1 MPQERDYYE
10 VLGVERRAS
19 SGEITTAYRKLA
31 MRFHPDRNPGD
42 EEAAGLFKEA
52 ARAFEVLSDS
62 SLRERYDRYG
72 HAGLQG
78 GTHDFNDMGDIFDAF
93 GELFGGGI
101 FGEAFGGGGRR
112 RGSRPR
118 KGKDVFC
125 ELTLSLAEAA
135 EGATRTVSFV
145 RHEACGTC
153 DGSGAK
159 PGTSP
164 QNCDYCGGQGQV
176 LLSAGVFRMQ
186 TTCPACRGAGKLVR
200 DKCPSCRGAGLVEE
214 QVERKVTIP
223 AGVDEDVRVRLAGE
237 GEPGGNGGPPGDCY
251 CVIQVEDHPFLTR
264 HGRDLVCEVPIT
276 FSQAALGATIDV
288 PTLKGP
294 QPLEIPTGTQS
305 DAAIRMRGMGMPEV
319 RGRGIGD
326 LIVQIHIEVPQKL
339 SPRAEELLRE
349 LAEEEHANVTPKRTS
364 FFDRL
369 KDYFQP
375 RETPEES
382 T

>member
-10 VLGVERRAS
+10 VLGVERRAT

-31 MRFHPDRNPGD
+31 MQFHPDRNPGD
-42 EEAAGLFKEA
+42 EEAAGRFKEA
-52 ARAFEVLSDS
+52 ARAFEVLSDA
-62 SLRERYDRYG
+62 SLRDRYDRYG

-78 GTHDFNDMGDIFDAF
+78 GTHDFNDISDIFDAF

-135 EGATRTVSFV
+135 EGVTRTVSFV
-145 RHEACGTC
+145 RHETCSTC

-159 PGTSP
+159 PGTTP
-164 QNCDYCGGQGQV
+164 QNCDYCGGHGQV
-176 LLSAGVFRMQ
+176 LQSAGVFRMQ

-214 QVERKVTIP
+214 HVERKVTIP

-237 GEPGGNGGPPGDCY
+237 GEPGANNGPPGDCY
-251 CVIQVEDHPFLTR
+251 CVIQIEEHPFLTR

-276 FSQAALGATIDV
+276 YSQAALGATVDV

-294 QPLEIPTGTQS
+294 QSLEIPKGTQS
-305 DAAIRMRGMGMPEV
+305 DATIRMRGMGMPEV
-319 RGRGIGD
+319 RGRSIGD
-326 LIVQIHIEVPQKL
+326 LIVQIHIEVPRSL

-349 LAEEEHANVTPKRTS
+349 LAEEEHTSVTPKRTS

-369 KDYFQP
+369 KEYFQP

-382 T
+382 A

>member
-19 SGEITTAYRKLA
+19 SAQITDAYRKLA

-42 EEAAGLFKEA
+42 AEAANRFKEA
-52 ARAFEVLSDS
+52 ARAFEVLSDE
-62 SLRERYDRYG
+62 SLRSRYDRYG

-78 GTHDFNDMGDIFDAF
+78 GTHDFNDISDIFDAF

-112 RGSRPR
+112 RGSRAR

-125 ELTLSLAEAA
+125 ELSLTLAEAA
-135 EGATRTVSFV
+135 EGAVRTVEFT
-145 RHEACGTC
+145 RHEPCGTC
-153 DGSGAK
+153 EGSGSK
-159 PGTSP
+159 PGTSAEV
-164 QNCDYCGGQGQV
+164 CDYCGGHGQV
-176 LLSAGVFRMQ
+176 IQSAGVFRMQ
-186 TTCPACRGAGKLVR
+186 TTCPACRGAGKVVR
-200 DKCPSCRGAGLVEE
+200 EKCPDCRGVGFVEE
-214 QVERKVTIP
+214 RVQRKVTIP

-237 GEPGGNGGPPGDCY
+237 GEPGAGGGPPGDCY
-251 CVIQVEDHPFLTR
+251 CVIQIEEHPFLTR
-264 HGRDLVCEVPIT
+264 HGRDLLCEVPIT
-276 FSQAALGATIDV
+276 YSQAALGATIDV
-288 PTLKGP
+288 PTLQGP
-294 QPLEIPTGTQS
+294 RPLEIPKGTQS
-305 DAAIRMRGMGMPEV
+305 DATIRMRGMGMPEV
-319 RGRGIGD
+319 RGRGVGD
-326 LIVQIHIEVPQKL
+326 LIVQIHIEVPRSL

-349 LAEEEHANVTPKRTS
+349 LADEEHAAVTPKRTS

-382 T
+382 A

>member
-1 MPQERDYYE
+1 
-10 VLGVERRAS
+10 
-19 SGEITTAYRKLA
+19 
-31 MRFHPDRNPGD
+31 
-42 EEAAGLFKEA
+42 
-52 ARAFEVLSDS
+52 
-62 SLRERYDRYG
+62 
-72 HAGLQG
+72 
-78 GTHDFNDMGDIFDAF
+78 
-93 GELFGGGI
+93 
-101 FGEAFGGGGRR
+101 
-112 RGSRPR
+112 
-118 KGKDVFC
+118 
-125 ELTLSLAEAA
+125 
-135 EGATRTVSFV
+135 
-145 RHEACGTC
+145 
-153 DGSGAK
+153 
-159 PGTSP
+159 
-164 QNCDYCGGQGQV
+164 
-176 LLSAGVFRMQ
+176 MQ

-200 DKCPSCRGAGLVEE
+200 EKCGACRGAGLVED

-251 CVIQVEDHPFLTR
+251 CVIQIEEHPFLSR

-276 FSQAALGATIDV
+276 YSQAALGATIDV

-294 QPLEIPTGTQS
+294 QPLEIPQGTQS

-349 LAEEEHANVTPKRTS
+349 LAEEEHANVSPKRTS

-382 T
+382 A

>member
-10 VLGVERRAS
+10 VLGVERRAT

-31 MRFHPDRNPGD
+31 MQFHPDRNPGD
-42 EEAAGLFKEA
+42 EEAAGRFKEA
-52 ARAFEVLSDS
+52 ARAFEVLSDA
-62 SLRERYDRYG
+62 SLRDRYDRYG

-78 GTHDFNDMGDIFDAF
+78 GTHDFNDISDIFDAF

-112 RGSRPR
+112 RGARPR

-135 EGATRTVSFV
+135 EGVTRTVSFV
-145 RHEACGTC
+145 RHETCSTC

-159 PGTSP
+159 PGTTP
-164 QNCDYCGGQGQV
+164 QNCDYCGGHGQV
-176 LLSAGVFRMQ
+176 LQSAGVFRMQ

-214 QVERKVTIP
+214 HVERKVTIP

-237 GEPGGNGGPPGDCY
+237 GEPGANNGPPGDCY
-251 CVIQVEDHPFLTR
+251 CVIQIEEHPFLTR

-276 FSQAALGATIDV
+276 YSQAALGATVDV

-294 QPLEIPTGTQS
+294 QSLEIPKGTQS
-305 DAAIRMRGMGMPEV
+305 DATIRMRGMGMPEV
-319 RGRGIGD
+319 RGRSIGD
-326 LIVQIHIEVPQKL
+326 LIVQIHIEVPRSL

-349 LAEEEHANVTPKRTS
+349 LAEEEHTSVTPKRTS

-369 KDYFQP
+369 KEYFQP

-382 T
+382 A

>member
-10 VLGVERRAS
+10 VLGVERRAT

-31 MRFHPDRNPGD
+31 MQFHPDRNPGD
-42 EEAAGLFKEA
+42 EEAAGRFKEA
-52 ARAFEVLSDS
+52 ARAFEVLSDA
-62 SLRERYDRYG
+62 SLRDRYDRYG

-78 GTHDFNDMGDIFDAF
+78 GTHDFNDISDIFDAF

-135 EGATRTVSFV
+135 EGVTRTVSFV
-145 RHEACGTC
+145 RHETCSTC

-159 PGTSP
+159 PGTTP
-164 QNCDYCGGQGQV
+164 QHCDYCGGHGQV
-176 LLSAGVFRMQ
+176 LQSAGVFRMQ

-214 QVERKVTIP
+214 HVERKVTIP

-237 GEPGGNGGPPGDCY
+237 GEPGANNGPPGDCY
-251 CVIQVEDHPFLTR
+251 CVIQIEEHPFLTR

-276 FSQAALGATIDV
+276 YSQAALGATVDV

-294 QPLEIPTGTQS
+294 QPLEIPKGTQS
-305 DAAIRMRGMGMPEV
+305 DATIRMRGMGMPEV
-319 RGRGIGD
+319 RGRSIGD
-326 LIVQIHIEVPQKL
+326 LIVQIHIEVPRSL

-349 LAEEEHANVTPKRTS
+349 LAEEEHTSVTPKRTS

-369 KDYFQP
+369 KEYFQP

-382 T
+382 A

>member
-19 SGEITTAYRKLA
+19 SGEITAAYRKLA
-31 MRFHPDRNPGD
+31 MQFHPDRNPGND
-42 EEAAGLFKEA
+42 EAAVRFKEA
-52 ARAFEVLSDS
+52 ARAFEVLSDT
-62 SLRERYDRYG
+62 SLRDRYDRYG
-72 HAGLQG
+72 HAGLGG
-78 GTHDFNDMGDIFDAF
+78 GTHDFNDMSDIFDAF

-112 RGSRPR
+112 RGARAR

-145 RHEACGTC
+145 RHEACSTCEGT
-153 DGSGAK
+153 GAK

-164 QNCDYCGGQGQV
+164 QNCDYCGGHGQV
-176 LLSAGVFRMQ
+176 LQSAGVFRMQ

-214 QVERKVTIP
+214 HVERKVTIP

-251 CVIQVEDHPFLTR
+251 CVIQIEEHPFLTR

-276 FSQAALGATIDV
+276 YSQAALGATVDV
-288 PTLKGP
+288 PTLKGA
-294 QPLEIPTGTQS
+294 QPLEIPKGTQS
-305 DAAIRMRGMGMPEV
+305 DATIKMRGMGMPEV

-326 LIVQIHIEVPQKL
+326 LIVQIHIEVPRKL
-339 SPRAEELLRE
+339 SARSEELLRQ
-349 LAEEEHANVTPKRTS
+349 LADEEHTSVTPKRTS

-375 RETPEES
+375 RETTEES
-382 T
+382 A